1 MQTVPYL
8 YFNGNAEEA
17 INLYKKALKA
27 KEPEIMRFK
36 DQPSPDLPAELENR
50 VMHAEVAAEGVVIYV
65 SDSMGEDIQV
75 GNNVQ
80 INLNC
85 DSEEQV
91 RWLYDCLVEGGKVEM
106 ELQDTFWGAFYG
118 SVTDRFGVTWS
129 FNFQKNPMPGM

>member
-1 MQTVPYL
+1 MQAVPYL

-17 INLYKKALKA
+17 IALYQKALKA

-50 VMHAEVAAEGVVIYV
+50 VMHAEVAAEGVSIYI
-65 SDSMGEDIQV
+65 SDSMGEEIQV

-85 DSEEQV
+85 DSEEEV
-91 RWLYDCLVEGGKVEM
+91 RWLFDTLVEEGKVEM
-106 ELQDTFWGAFYG
+106 DMQDTFWGAFYG

-129 FNFQKNPMPGM
+129 FNFQKTPM

>member
-1 MQTVPYL
+1 MQAVPYL

-17 INLYKKALKA
+17 IALYQKALKA

-50 VMHAEVAAEGVVIYV
+50 VMHAEVAAEGVSIYI
-65 SDSMGEDIQV
+65 SDSMGEEIQV

-85 DSEEQV
+85 DSEEEV
-91 RWLYDCLVEGGKVEM
+91 RWLFDTLVEGGKVEM
-106 ELQDTFWGAFYG
+106 DMQDTFWGAFYG
-118 SVTDRFGVTWS
+118 SVTDKFGVTWS
-129 FNFQKNPMPGM
+129 FNFQKTPM